1 MNEALEHFQRRLIT
15 SENQRIDAIA
25 RRVGDVALILEPH
38 LMDKMQEMIDKVF
51 GQLDAQRGPQ
61 QPSELT
67 VAREQELAERTKKVE
82 ALRKAR
88 LARDA
93 AKH

>member
-1 MNEALEHFQRRLIT
+1 
-15 SENQRIDAIA
+15 
-25 RRVGDVALILEPH
+25 
-38 LMDKMQEMIDKVF
+38 MDKMQEMIDKVF